1 MKQLYIVILLMCL
14 ALLTFTSCGI
24 SQEKYDTDINSKDAT
39 ISELNQQI
47 ESLNTSMSEKEE
59 QIKILT
65 EKSNLKYF
73 INRTEIQKWLDS
85 VQKLGVSEDIVEW
98 YQYALYYQKDALD
111 KGFILS
117 TAFYMIDEYTMDIWC
132 EAVTE
137 DGKVYYFNPDDCKL
151 KESILEVPMVSPE
164 VLKDKSLVKFQ

>member
-1 MKQLYIVILLMCL
+1 MRRYFIALFLVSLS
-14 ALLTFTSCGI
+14 LLTFTSCGV
-24 SQEKYDTDINSKDAT
+24 SQEKYDTDIKSKDTT

-47 ESLNTSMSEKEE
+47 EL
-59 QIKILT
+59 LT
-65 EKSNLKYF
+65 AKSNLKYF

-117 TAFYMIDEYTMDIWC
+117 TAFYMVDEDTMDIWC

-137 DGKVYYFNPDDCKL
+137 DGKIYYFNPDDCEL
-151 KESILEVPMVSPE
+151 KESIMEVPMVSPE
-164 VLKDKSLVKFQ
+164 ELRNASKVKFQ